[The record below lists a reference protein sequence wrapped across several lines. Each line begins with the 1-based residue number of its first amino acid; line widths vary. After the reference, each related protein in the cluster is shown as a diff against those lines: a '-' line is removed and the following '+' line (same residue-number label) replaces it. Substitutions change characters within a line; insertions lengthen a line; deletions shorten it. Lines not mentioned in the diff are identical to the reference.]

1 MAGSGG
7 RMKITLAC
15 QECKQRNYNT
25 KKNKKNDP
33 DRLEMKKHCKFC
45 RKHTEH
51 KETKQKGETVKMSE
65 EKNLPVDKA
74 KEKEKRENQR
84 NALKAAAAKRPRRSP
99 LRFFREAKAEFKKVT
114 WPTPKQ
120 VLNNTGVVLT
130 AITVTALLIFGF
142 DWLFSWVLSIVYQ
155 VNLR

>member
-1 MAGSGG
+1 
-7 RMKITLAC
+7 
-15 QECKQRNYNT
+15 
-25 KKNKKNDP
+25 
-33 DRLEMKKHCKFC
+33 
-45 RKHTEH
+45 
-51 KETKQKGETVKMSE
+51 MSE